1 MTRRSTKSQRN
12 AAIQRLRA
20 RIAER
25 PDKEALWKV
34 IWDFDL
40 GRPNAQGN
48 DRALA
53 LMLGAIL
60 EQGIETAIL
69 SHLMP
74 VDEKEVHKFFGPP
87 EEAPLTFDLKI
98 RLAFALGVF
107 GPDSRDDITLIRH
120 IRNAFAHTKS
130 YIDFSDNDIIALCA
144 ELKYIE
150 KMSWGRYYGAEANRR
165 TQKIR

>member
-1 MTRRSTKSQRN
+1 
-12 AAIQRLRA
+12 
-20 RIAER
+20 
-25 PDKEALWKV
+25 
-34 IWDFDL
+34 
-40 GRPNAQGN
+40 
-48 DRALA
+48 
-53 LMLGAIL
+53 
-60 EQGIETAIL
+60 
-69 SHLMP
+69 MP
-74 VDEKEVHKFFGPP
+74 MDEKEAHKFFGPP